1 MELNAHSIRS
11 ARSPQ
16 KKLDRQGKC
25 HDYIYGIHDGSRD
38 VPQGMTMA
46 KILIVDDE
54 VNVRKLY
61 SEELQNDGYVTVAAA
76 DIQGAIEAVERE
88 SPDLVILDIKLGD
101 ESGIDCLMD
110 IVERHK
116 KLPVIINSA
125 YSLYKDNFQTWA
137 ADAYIVKSVDLAPLK
152 EKIRELLVERERPH
166 PQP

>member
-1 MELNAHSIRS
+1 
-11 ARSPQ
+11 
-16 KKLDRQGKC
+16 
-25 HDYIYGIHDGSRD
+25 
-38 VPQGMTMA
+38 MT

-61 SEELQNDGYVTVAAA
+61 SEELQNEGYETVAAA
-76 DIQGAIEAVERE
+76 DIREALQVLERE
-88 SPDLVILDIKLGD
+88 SPDLVILDIKLGE

-110 IVERHK
+110 IVDRHK

-152 EKIRELLVERERPH
+152 SKIHELLVARE
-166 PQP
+166 QPRA